1 LKTACASASQLPKF
15 HSTEQKRHT
24 GRYAAFTF
32 GRIRRGQSRVDG
44 GAAGG
49 KPAARQGR
57 EYIAR
62 PRLAWRLLDRVVKH
76 LLSFLALM
84 WLCSGCAFSAAPP
97 VPLSAVVSAG
107 VVAEQNLI
115 EWQVTSNVPLTRAQ
129 LLLGLDGPR
138 TPLDVPLPSGGQPLV
153 FKYSIPSDGLHLSPG
168 LNELRY
174 GLVLTGTHGGALRMT
189 GVLTS
194 PRLIVDDSV
203 ADFQWQEA
211 RDGNLLLFYL
221 PGTPAARDIEALR
234 TTARISLARDSGVL
248 GANLNQPLAIYLL
261 PRIFWQGG
269 AAFGDRIVMVSYA
282 DRAYTGVGPQDY
294 LTHEIAHVLT
304 QSWGNLT
311 TAGGMLS
318 EGIAVYATGGH
329 YQPDRLDRSAATLV
343 QGPLFIPPAILRR
356 DFSNLQHEVAYTE
369 SGSFVKYLV
378 DQFGLDNLRALI
390 RRPNDWHALYGADID
405 VLSQRWLDRL
415 HALAVDELE
424 AQRWHLKVRFFDV
437 LRQYEQRIDP
447 DARRLP
453 SVPVARWDAGLRG
466 ALRGPAEAEEN
477 QVLELMLGAV
487 IDMIETAPGAEQ
499 LSRAAENLD
508 EVERQTGQTPGDK
521 GPAIAE
527 VRSIVRLAQSQS
539 GFLQARDWQALRD
552 TLDESGHPLF
562 AAQYLALVQSQPLW
576 LRFRLAPVRLVILGA
591 DAYLTVAQWTEPFE
605 TSTPVAS
612 NGERWVLALQ
622 NSGGTWH
629 VTGRWP
635 ESPEV
640 LTARGTAGTT
650 K

>member
-1 LKTACASASQLPKF
+1 MP
-15 HSTEQKRHT
+15 
-24 GRYAAFTF
+24 
-32 GRIRRGQSRVDG
+32 
-44 GAAGG
+44 
-49 KPAARQGR
+49 
-57 EYIAR
+57 
-62 PRLAWRLLDRVVKH
+62 LA
-76 LLSFLALM
+76 
-84 WLCSGCAFSAAPP
+84 
-97 VPLSAVVSAG
+97 AVVSAG
-107 VVAEQNLI
+107 VDAERHLI
-115 EWQVTSNVPLTRAQ
+115 EWQVTTNAPLSHAQ

-138 TPLDVPLPSGGQPLV
+138 TPLDLPLPAGTQPLV
-153 FKYSIPSDGLHLSPG
+153 FKYPIPSDGLHLPPG

-174 GLVLTGTHGGALRMT
+174 GLDLTGASGELLRVT

-194 PRLIVDDSV
+194 PLLIVDDSV

-211 RDGNLLLFYL
+211 RDGNLSLFYL

-234 TTARISLARDSGVL
+234 TTAGISLARDSAVL
-248 GANLNQPLAIYLL
+248 GASLNQPLAIYLL

-269 AAFGDRIVMVSYA
+269 ATFGDRIIMVSYA

-294 LTHEIAHVLT
+294 LTHEIAHALT

-311 TAGGMLS
+311 NAGGMLS

-405 VLSQRWLDRL
+405 VLSQRWLDQL
-415 HALAVDELE
+415 HALPVDELE
-424 AQRWHLKVRFFDV
+424 AQRWRLKVRFFDV

-453 SVPVARWDAGLRG
+453 SVPVARWDAGLRR

-487 IDMIETAPGAEQ
+487 IDMIETAPSAEQ

-508 EVERQTGQTPGDK
+508 EIESRTGQTPGDD

-527 VRSIVRLAQSQS
+527 VRSIVRLAQIQS
-539 GFLQARDWQALRD
+539 RLSASA
-552 TLDESGHPLF
+552 
-562 AAQYLALVQSQPLW
+562 
-576 LRFRLAPVRLVILGA
+576 RLAGSARHVGRVRPSTLCRAISRPGAVSTLMAARSHNARAPGAFGCRRVPDRGPVDGSARIVNAGCGQWRKVGA
-591 DAYLTVAQWTEPFE
+591 GVAKHRRHLACDGPLAG
-605 TSTPVAS
+605 VAGS
-612 NGERWVLALQ
+612 AD
-622 NSGGTWH
+622 GTLKAGRNKTR
-629 VTGRWP
+629 TGRITDP
-635 ESPEV
+635 PRCF
-640 LTARGTAGTT
+640 TD
-650 K
+650 